1 MNADTCDEERGT
13 GWSHISFTSGLFPL
27 LVILKVY
34 LSRRTQAVL
43 KPYQKERTLKTI
55 QKMKTIF
62 AKGSYSVICGKR
74 HWCCWCHPSRK
85 EKTNNPIK
93 KWAEE
98 LNGHFSEEGI
108 QMANRYMKR
117 FQHHWLSCCAKLFQL
132 RPARCGPVDCSLPVF
147 SVHGILRQEYW
158 SGLPCPSPGES
169 SLPKDQ
175 THISYVSCI
184 ETKQTFLWGRHTN
197 GPQVQEN
204 VLNITNHQENAS
216 QNHNSYHL
224 TPVRVTIIKKIRDSK
239 CW

>member
-85 EKTNNPIK
+85 ENTNNPIK

-132 RPARCGPVDCSLPVF
+132 RPARCGPVDCSLPVS

-158 SGLPCPSPGES
+158 SGLPCPSPGDLPCPRIKS
-169 SLPKDQ
+169 TSLMSPALKLNRHFSEEDIQ
-175 THISYVSCI
+175 MTHRYRKMGSTSLII
-184 ETKQTFLWGRHTN
+184 RKM
-197 GPQVQEN
+197 QVK
-204 VLNITNHQENAS
+204 ITTAITL
-216 QNHNSYHL
+216 HL
-224 TPVRVTIIKKIRDSK
+224 LEWLLSK
-239 CW
+239 R